1 MQLDEA
7 THLHKKMAYVQL
19 IAEMSLMAN
28 FKPDDLK
35 LAMSLIVDLTIDDSD
50 NNQKY
55 DIFYAV
61 D

>member
-35 LAMSLIVDLTIDDSD
+35 LAMSLIADLTIDGSD
-50 NNQKY
+50 NNQEY